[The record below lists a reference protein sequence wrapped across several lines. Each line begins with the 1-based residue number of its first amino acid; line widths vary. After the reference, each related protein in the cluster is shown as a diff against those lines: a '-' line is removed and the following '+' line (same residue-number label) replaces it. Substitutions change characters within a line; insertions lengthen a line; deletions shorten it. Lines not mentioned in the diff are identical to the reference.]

1 VDVDLWNEHL
11 SRYAFAARLAAGKRV
26 LDAGCGTGYGC
37 AALAGL
43 ASSVT
48 GLDIAPEA
56 IAHAREH
63 SARPGVTFL
72 EGSCSAMPLPDTAF
86 DLVISFEVIEHLEDW
101 HAFLLES
108 RRVLAPGGVFLL
120 STPNRDYYAEARRV
134 SGPNPFH
141 LHEFNFDEFESALKD
156 SFPHVHLYLQN
167 HVEGI
172 AFQPAPASGQGL
184 PELRQAD
191 SAPDPQDA
199 HFFLAACSQ
208 SPLPP
213 PAPFVYVP
221 TTANVLHEREL
232 HIAKLEVDVEQ
243 LRGDKEKLV
252 EMFRI
257 QKTSLEEGNRWSSSL
272 DEKLKA
278 ASARIV
284 ELQEELK
291 QTTAGFEAQV
301 ATLASENRAKTEWS
315 QQLDQK
321 LKAASARIVKL
332 QEELKQTS
340 AGFETQL
347 ATLAAEDRAKTKW
360 SRQLDQKLKAASARI
375 VELQEELK
383 QTSAGFETQLATL
396 AGEDRAKTEWSRKLD
411 EELAAASGRIVE
423 LQEELKQTAAGFEAQ
438 VATLEGE
445 NRVKTEWSRKLDEEL
460 AAASARIV
468 ELQEELKQ
476 TAAGFEAQVATL
488 EGENRVKTEWSR
500 KLDEELAAAS
510 ARIVELQE
518 ELKQTATGFQAQ
530 VATLEGENHAKTE
543 WAQQLD
549 QNLAAASA
557 RIAAL
562 ERENDAKTEWAR
574 QLDQNL
580 AAASARIVE
589 LQNEL
594 ERTAAGFQAQ
604 VTGLERENDTKTEW
618 ARQLGENLAA
628 ASARIIE
635 LQNEVAQMAIG
646 YRATQASLEV
656 ENRAKAEWVTSLS
669 EALEQSNRKA
679 SDAAE
684 QFTTAL
690 AQVFDLEAQ
699 LSRTAT
705 SNRSRLDSLQAEICA
720 QTKWG
725 QKLTADLEE
734 GNRRSQELEEAVARY
749 AAQLA
754 QVQAEND
761 AKSEWA
767 RRLEAENDAK
777 TGWARRL
784 EAELDAKGKDLVHCV
799 DVLHA
804 TEKTL
809 AERTARMSH
818 LEERVNCGKASRW
831 VKLGNLLGL
840 GPKFNGE

>member
-1 VDVDLWNEHL
+1 
-11 SRYAFAARLAAGKRV
+11 
-26 LDAGCGTGYGC
+26 
-37 AALAGL
+37 
-43 ASSVT
+43 
-48 GLDIAPEA
+48 
-56 IAHAREH
+56 
-63 SARPGVTFL
+63 
-72 EGSCSAMPLPDTAF
+72 
-86 DLVISFEVIEHLEDW
+86 
-101 HAFLLES
+101 
-108 RRVLAPGGVFLL
+108 
-120 STPNRDYYAEARRV
+120 
-134 SGPNPFH
+134 
-141 LHEFNFDEFESALKD
+141 
-156 SFPHVHLYLQN
+156 
-167 HVEGI
+167 
-172 AFQPAPASGQGL
+172 
-184 PELRQAD
+184 
-191 SAPDPQDA
+191 
-199 HFFLAACSQ
+199 
-208 SPLPP
+208 
-213 PAPFVYVP
+213 
-221 TTANVLHEREL
+221 
-232 HIAKLEVDVEQ
+232 
-243 LRGDKEKLV
+243 
-252 EMFRI
+252 
-257 QKTSLEEGNRWSSSL
+257 
-272 DEKLKA
+272 
-278 ASARIV
+278 
-284 ELQEELK
+284 
-291 QTTAGFEAQV
+291 
-301 ATLASENRAKTEWS
+301 
-315 QQLDQK
+315 
-321 LKAASARIVKL
+321 
-332 QEELKQTS
+332 
-340 AGFETQL
+340 
-347 ATLAAEDRAKTKW
+347 
-360 SRQLDQKLKAASARI
+360 
-375 VELQEELK
+375 
-383 QTSAGFETQLATL
+383 
-396 AGEDRAKTEWSRKLD
+396 
-411 EELAAASGRIVE
+411 
-423 LQEELKQTAAGFEAQ
+423 
-438 VATLEGE
+438 
-445 NRVKTEWSRKLDEEL
+445 
-460 AAASARIV
+460 
-468 ELQEELKQ
+468 
-476 TAAGFEAQVATL
+476 
-488 EGENRVKTEWSR
+488 
-500 KLDEELAAAS
+500 
-510 ARIVELQE
+510 
-518 ELKQTATGFQAQ
+518 